1 MSNSPNFSFPLMT
14 PTQAGKEITYNQ
26 FVLAIDALL
35 KAAGIDGSASSL
47 TLAELQSLFLS
58 QAQLGALVAAEL
70 AKLPNPLTLAE
81 LNTALAGVSSG
92 ITLAQLQAELAKLP
106 TSSGGCLTLAQ
117 LQTELANLPASQGG
131 GITLA
136 QLQAEL
142 NARPVPATVADI
154 QAAVSGISSGG
165 GSGGITLAQLQAE
178 IAKLTPAAFASNYT
192 KLGVLN
198 NTQTGVAAGA
208 FPSVVYA
215 AATGKFYYLDNARG
229 LVEYDLAT
237 QSLTA
242 SAPPLSPPG
251 YKTSAPS
258 LSVLPSGKLLWAG
271 ATQNSSTASKACY
284 TFDPA
289 ASSNKWSLSFN
300 SIVAQPGAASFTAK
314 AGALTVLVGGAVNSL
329 FAQIYDEST
338 GSFTLCDSYLFPSS
352 FTVDGQSYSGASGVK
367 ACNLPSGIGLAVIP
381 LSSAANS
388 AGTALKLVVNTNG
401 TPATNVDWGV
411 VTATPT
417 AQRFPANSCCM
428 ALAGTSYGAVALV
441 RAGGTGLTRFYK
453 YIEAQDAWFA
463 MAEGLGTLSAPANA
477 IAMATG
483 PNDQVLIVAESGSN
497 PGLYLLNAAA

>member
-1 MSNSPNFSFPLMT
+1 MSNSPNFSFPLMS

-58 QAQLGALVAAEL
+58 QAQLGDLVAAEL

-81 LNTALAGVSSG
+81 LNTALEGVSSG
-92 ITLAQLQAELAKLP
+92 ITLAQLQAELAQLP

-178 IAKLTPAAFASNYT
+178 IAKLTPAAFSSNYT

-198 NTQTGVAAGA
+198 NTQTGVTAGA
-208 FPSVVYA
+208 YPSVVYSPA
-215 AATGKFYYLDNARG
+215 SGKFYGMDNSRG
-229 LVEYDLAT
+229 FFEYDLGT
-237 QSLTA
+237 QTLTTLNV
-242 SAPPLSPPG
+242 PLSPPG
-251 YKTSAPS
+251 YKTIAPS
-258 LSVLPSGKLLWAG
+258 LFVLPSGNVLWAG
-271 ATQNSSTASKACY
+271 ATQNSNVAQKACY
-284 TFDPA
+284 TFDPVA
-289 ASSNKWSLSFN
+289 KAWGLSFN
-300 SIVAQPGAASFTAK
+300 SAFATIGAISFKAGIGTLLIGGSALNAQLYKESVGTFTA
-314 AGALTVLVGGAVNSL
+314 L
-329 FAQIYDEST
+329 
-338 GSFTLCDSYLFPSS
+338 DSYGFPPSY
-352 FTVDGQSYSGASGVK
+352 TVDGTTYSGVSGSRS
-367 ACNLPSGIGLAVIP
+367 CTLPSGKGLAVIP
-381 LSSAANS
+381 TSSASGS
-388 AGTALKLVVNTNG
+388 ACTALKMVLAEDADG
-401 TPATNVDWGV
+401 WPF

-417 AQRFPANSCCM
+417 AQRFPANSSCM
-428 ALAGTSYGAVALV
+428 AIAGTSYGAVALV
-441 RAGGTGLTRFYK
+441 RAGSTGLTRFYK
-453 YIEAQDAWFA
+453 YSEAADSWTPMSEGFGFMSAVSNAVA
-463 MAEGLGTLSAPANA
+463 MAANQA
-477 IAMATG
+477 
-483 PNDQVLIVAESGSN
+483 DQVLIVTESGSN